1 MAHRGSRCGGLA
13 LGGRPLWLEAGVSG
27 RGSSAEEGQNEERCR
42 TGECHEGYRLR
53 LSRVYSRLRDD
64 V

>member
-1 MAHRGSRCGGLA
+1 MAHRGSRFVGLA
-13 LGGRPLWLEAGVSG
+13 PRGRPLWQEVGASG
-27 RGSSAEEGQNEERCR
+27 RGSSAEEGQIEERCK
-42 TGECHEGYRLR
+42 TVECHEGYRLR